1 MANQEHLEV
10 VRQGA
15 DAINEWRKEHLG
27 EHLDLRRADLR
38 RPDLREANLRQ
49 ADLRWAD
56 LWQADLWQASLR
68 QASLRQA
75 NLRGVSLRQADL
87 RGADLWQA
95 DLRQA
100 DLRQADLW
108 QADLREADLQGAR
121 FNWYSREL
129 ISEWLRQDAGNN
141 PLRLGIVGVAG
152 YSDMCWRDCIR
163 AIRNSPLREE
173 IPWARARI
181 TLARRNERR
190 E

>member
-15 DAINEWRKEHLG
+15 DAIAKWRKEHL
-27 EHLDLRRADLR
+27 EEYLDLWRADLWR
-38 RPDLREANLRQ
+38 
-49 ADLRWAD
+49 AD
-56 LWQADLWQASLR
+56 LWR
-68 QASLRQA
+68 
-75 NLRGVSLRQADL
+75 
-87 RGADLWQA
+87 A

-100 DLRQADLW
+100 DLRQADLRRADLW
-108 QADLREADLQGAR
+108 RADLREADLQGAR

>member
-27 EHLDLRRADLR
+27 EHLDLRRAN
-38 RPDLREANLRQ
+38 LREA
-49 ADLRWAD
+49 D
-56 LWQADLWQASLR
+56 LWH
-68 QASLRQA
+68 
-75 NLRGVSLRQADL
+75 
-87 RGADLWQA
+87 
-95 DLRQA
+95 
-100 DLRQADLW
+100 
-108 QADLREADLQGAR
+108 ADLREADLQGAR

>member
-1 MANQEHLEV
+1 MANREHLEV

-49 ADLRWAD
+49 ADLR
-56 LWQADLWQASLR
+56 
-68 QASLRQA
+68 
-75 NLRGVSLRQADL
+75 
-87 RGADLWQA
+87 GADLQE
-95 DLRQA
+95 
-100 DLRQADLW
+100 
-108 QADLREADLQGAR
+108 ADLREADLQGAR

-152 YSDMCWRDCIR
+152 YTAMCWRDCIR

>member
-27 EHLDLRRADLR
+27 EHLDLRQADLRRANLWRANLWRADLR
-38 RPDLREANLRQ
+38 
-49 ADLRWAD
+49 
-56 LWQADLWQASLR
+56 
-68 QASLRQA
+68 
-75 NLRGVSLRQADL
+75 G
-87 RGADLWQA
+87 
-95 DLRQA
+95 
-100 DLRQADLW
+100 
-108 QADLREADLQGAR
+108 ADLQGAR

>member
-27 EHLDLRRADLR
+27 EHL
-38 RPDLREANLRQ
+38 
-49 ADLRWAD
+49 
-56 LWQADLWQASLR
+56 
-68 QASLRQA
+68 
-75 NLRGVSLRQADL
+75 
-87 RGADLWQA
+87 
-95 DLRQA
+95 
-100 DLRQADLW
+100 
-108 QADLREADLQGAR
+108 DLREADLQGAR